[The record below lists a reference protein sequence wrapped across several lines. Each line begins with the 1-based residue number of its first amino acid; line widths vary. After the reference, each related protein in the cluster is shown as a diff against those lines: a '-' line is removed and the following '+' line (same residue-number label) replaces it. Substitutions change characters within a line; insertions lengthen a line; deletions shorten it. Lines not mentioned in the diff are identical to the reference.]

1 MTVAT
6 RNPSVFNIFNR
17 EFDKYL
23 IGFDNQWNRLSNIQ
37 DDITKN
43 ASGYPPYNIFK
54 ADEANYEI
62 QMAVSG
68 FSESD
73 ISITFEDGKLTIE
86 GKATDPADTSFI
98 YKGIASRSF
107 TRAFALNDQMDVKGA
122 ELTNGMLKIYLEY
135 LIPDHKKPRKIAIG
149 ADKPEPVLLTE

>member
-1 MTVAT
+1 MTT
-6 RNPSVFNIFNR
+6 KMPTFFNVFNKDF
-17 EFDKYL
+17 EKYL
-23 IGFDNQWNRLSNIQ
+23 IGFDNQFNRLSLLQN
-37 DDITKN
+37 DLNKN
-43 ASGYPPYNIFK
+43 ASGYPPYNIFRV
-54 ADEANYEI
+54 DEANYEI

-149 ADKPEPVLLTE
+149 VDKPEPVLLTE

>member
-1 MTVAT
+1 MPTFF
-6 RNPSVFNIFNR
+6 NVFNKDF
-17 EFDKYL
+17 EKYL
-23 IGFDNQWNRLSNIQ
+23 IGFDNQFNRLSLLQN
-37 DDITKN
+37 DLNKN
-43 ASGYPPYNIFK
+43 ASGYPPYNIFRV
-54 ADEANYEI
+54 DEANYEI

-149 ADKPEPVLLTE
+149 VDKPEPVLLTE